1 MRVKKG
7 TGHLLLAKCLNLRR
21 DGNDSAA
28 AARRGV
34 PGDEGRAPHGPLA
47 ASAGVTGIGCR
58 IGTRRQERAVLALPH
73 GRVPA
78 EAEVA
83 RVGRADRH
91 NYLETHISHCA
102 VYWAVGG
109 VILPPSRPLNR
120 EGCTQKAFVWVSL
133 HHIGSSNTISLW
145 EPRRIGGP
153 QMPVPVETFR
163 NAPPFACRPLRYG

>member
-1 MRVKKG
+1 MASLFRAIVSHQTVSACTRALPACQYPARHPRRLPLDLLILGGQRLLDLGPCDEDVKKG

-21 DGNDSAA
+21 DGNDY
-28 AARRGV
+28 
-34 PGDEGRAPHGPLA
+34 
-47 ASAGVTGIGCR
+47 C
-58 IGTRRQERAVLALPH
+58 
-73 GRVPA
+73 
-78 EAEVA
+78 
-83 RVGRADRH
+83 
-91 NYLETHISHCA
+91 LETHISHCA

-109 VILPPSRPLNR
+109 VILLPSRPLNR

-133 HHIGSSNTISLW
+133 HRIGSSSTISLW